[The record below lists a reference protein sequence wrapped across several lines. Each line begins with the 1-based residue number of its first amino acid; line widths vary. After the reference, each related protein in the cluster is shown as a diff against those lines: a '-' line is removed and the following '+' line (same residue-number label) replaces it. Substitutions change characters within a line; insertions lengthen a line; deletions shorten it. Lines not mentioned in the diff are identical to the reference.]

1 MDDIDPAPLV
11 EPEPGDVLESR
22 PWLISFA
29 DLICLLL
36 STFVMLA
43 HASSIQSDRA
53 HHAMQSIGQTLVFG
67 TADSDHAAHQSEGEA
82 IAGPAAARDRLSAQ
96 IHALVPAA
104 KMENLPA
111 GTALRFTVP
120 VDVLFVGKDLRPQ
133 AKRILAAIAEALAQ
147 NAPGYRFE
155 AEIVAG
161 AGATPEARQTGIAH
175 SSALA
180 RELTNLGAVKTAVAA
195 GLDPGPENEIRVTVR
210 AHSDD
215 EPRIDFHH
223 LVTGQ

>member
-11 EPEPGDVLESR
+11 ETEPGDALESR

-43 HASSIQSDRA
+43 HASSIQGDRA
-53 HHAMQSIGQTLVFG
+53 RHAMQSIGQTLVFG
-67 TADSDHAAHQSEGEA
+67 TADSGHAPRQSEGET

-96 IHALVPAA
+96 IHALIPAA

-120 VDVLFVGKDLRPQ
+120 ADALFVGKDMRPQ
-133 AKRILAAIAEALAQ
+133 AKPVIAAIAETLGQ

-161 AGATPEARQTGIAH
+161 AGATPEARQIGIAR
-175 SSALA
+175 SSVFA
-180 RELTNLGAVKTAVAA
+180 RELTNLGAAKTVIAA
-195 GLDPGPENEIRVTVR
+195 GLDSGPENEIRVTIC
-210 AHSDD
+210 AHADD

-223 LVTGQ
+223 LVAGQ

>member
-43 HASSIQSDRA
+43 HASSIQGDRA
-53 HHAMQSIGQTLVFG
+53 RHAMQSIGQTLVFG
-67 TADSDHAAHQSEGEA
+67 TADSGHAPHQLEGET
-82 IAGPAAARDRLSAQ
+82 IAGPAAARDHLSAQ
-96 IHALVPAA
+96 IHALIPAA

-120 VDVLFVGKDLRPQ
+120 ADALFVGKDIRPQ
-133 AKRILAAIAEALAQ
+133 ARPVLAAIAETLGQ

-161 AGATPEARQTGIAH
+161 AGATPEARQIGIVR
-175 SSALA
+175 SSVLA
-180 RELTNLGAVKTAVAA
+180 RELTNLGAAKMAIAA
-195 GLDPGPENEIRVTVR
+195 GLDSGTENEIRVTVR

-223 LVTGQ
+223 LVAGQ